1 MRKINKLL
9 ILILCNCSC
18 GIYRQNVVNVPA
30 ITQKGQLQLSV
41 HQSFNGSE
49 IHGSYSVTNNIAL
62 MVNYGSIGNDEE
74 NNSGNKI
81 VQNHYFKEIG
91 LGFYKPSAPNNNQT
105 IKEIFAIAGQGYTSK
120 YTETYVGS
128 KTQIYFKEAFY
139 NRFGI
144 QIDYGKKTYESSWFI
159 SPRLLYI
166 DYFGIKDTT
175 TITSRQQANSF
186 IRGEVAFTYRY
197 HFNPYIS
204 LSGQS
209 CITVPI
215 TDYLD
220 NIVYDDFSVLNASI
234 GLAINLNLFKF
245 KPNK

>member
-1 MRKINKLL
+1 MNKFL
-9 ILILCNCSC
+9 ILILCTCSC

-30 ITQKGQLQLSV
+30 ITQKGQLQLSA

-62 MVNYGSIGNDEE
+62 MANYGSIGNDEE
-74 NNSGNKI
+74 NNASNKI

-120 YTETYVGS
+120 YTETFVGS
-128 KTQIYFKEAFY
+128 KTKFDSKEAY
-139 NRFGI
+139 YDRLGI
-144 QIDYGKKTYESSWFI
+144 QVDYGVKTNQSSWII
-159 SPRLLYI
+159 SPRLLYVN
-166 DYFGIKDTT
+166 YYGIKDTAAL
-175 TITSRQQANSF
+175 IFRQQANSF
-186 IRGEVAFTYRY
+186 IRGEVALTYRY
-197 HFNPYIS
+197 HFNPYFS

-209 CITVPI
+209 CIMVPF

-220 NIVYDDFSVLNASI
+220 DIVYDDFSVLNASI
-234 GLAINLNLFKF
+234 GLAFNLNLFKF
-245 KPNK
+245 KPNN

>member
-1 MRKINKLL
+1 MSKINKLM
-9 ILILCNCSC
+9 IIILCNCSC

-41 HQSFNGSE
+41 HQSFNGRE

-62 MVNYGSIGNDEE
+62 MANYGSIGNDEE
-74 NNSGNKI
+74 NNASNKI

-120 YTETYVGS
+120 YTETFVGS
-128 KTQIYFKEAFY
+128 KTKFDFKEAY
-139 NRFGI
+139 YDRFGI
-144 QIDYGKKTYESSWFI
+144 QVDYGVKTNQSSWII
-159 SPRLLYI
+159 SPRLLYVN
-166 DYFGIKDTT
+166 YYRIKDTAAV
-175 TITSRQQANSF
+175 IFRQQANSF
-186 IRGEVAFTYRY
+186 IRGEVALTYRY

-204 LSGQS
+204 FSGQS
-209 CITVPI
+209 CIMVPF

-220 NIVYDDFSVLNASI
+220 DIVYDDFSVLNASI
-234 GLAINLNLFKF
+234 GLAFNLNLFKF

>member
-9 ILILCNCSC
+9 ILILFNCSC

-30 ITQKGQLQLSV
+30 ITQKGQIQLSV

-49 IHGSYSVTNNIAL
+49 IHGSYSLTNNFAV
-62 MVNYGSIGNDEE
+62 MANYGSIGDKEE
-74 NNSGNKI
+74 NNPSNKS

-91 LGFYKPSAPNNNQT
+91 LGFYKQTAPNNNQT
-105 IKEIFAIAGQGYTSK
+105 IKEVFALAGQGYTSK

-128 KTQIYFKEAFY
+128 KTQFDFKEAYY

-144 QIDYGKKTYESSWFI
+144 QVDYGKKTNEFSWFI
-159 SPRLLYI
+159 SPRLLYVN
-166 DYFGIKDTT
+166 YYGIKDTT
-175 TITSRQQANSF
+175 IETSRQQANSF
-186 IRGEVAFTYRY
+186 IRGEIAVTYRY

-215 TDYLD
+215 TDYFD
-220 NIVYDDFSVLNASI
+220 NIVYDDFAVYNVSL
-234 GLAINLNLFKF
+234 GLVINLNLFKF
-245 KPNK
+245 KPAK